1 MPLTTTPI
9 PPAPGVLRA
18 LLDWPEGEGAGRV
31 ARRHLT
37 DWSATDPVLRRWQ
50 TPGQLVRS
58 VRADATLLDPVLGPV
73 AAHRGDPVATTT
85 VLSALAPRLAGI
97 IGRARRAGTTGV
109 DAEGFEADLV
119 AEVVALLSAPVP
131 VAPDRLVGRAWQ
143 AARDRRR
150 TERRRATRLVPL
162 ADDLPGPSCSPPN
175 SVDGV
180 VGMLELAT
188 RSGVVP
194 PDHAAALYR
203 TALGIP
209 TLDQAVTAGCTT
221 GAIRARRSR
230 AARRLATWADC

>member
-1 MPLTTTPI
+1 MPHTTTPSNR
-9 PPAPGVLRA
+9 PPGVLAA
-18 LLDWPEGEGAGRV
+18 LLDWPEGEGAGRA

-37 DWSATDPVLRRWQ
+37 AWSATDQVLCRWA

-58 VRADATLLDPVLGPV
+58 VRADATLLDPVLGRV
-73 AAHRGDPVATTT
+73 AAHREDPVATMT

-97 IGRARRAGTTGV
+97 VGRTRRAGTTGL

-119 AEVVALLSAPVP
+119 AEVVTLLSAPRPVP
-131 VAPDRLVGRAWQ
+131 PDRLVGRAWQ
-143 AARDRRR
+143 TTRDRRR
-150 TERRRATRLVPL
+150 TEQRRAARLVPL
-162 ADDLPGPSCSPPN
+162 ADDVPGPSCSPPN

-188 RSGVVP
+188 RSAVVP
-194 PDHAAALYR
+194 PDHAAVLYR